1 MKLRYLRFSLIS
13 SELSF
18 RVLYAEREGF
28 EPPVPLGT
36 AVFKT
41 AVIDHSTISPVARYE
56 IMTIEVKH
64 FALNLQG
71 FESCTEVRGSNVMQK
86 YYFISLLPNFWATF
100 SAFPSNF
107 VVFRCFTYCFERK
120 LPNDATRKAEMVQYL
135 GSRLR
140 RELALQGNKL
150 QAVNIEQ
157 TDVTPFNDN
166 EPFFDKLGE
175 GANGIGSAHVA
186 ECSQFATCEM
196 RQHI

>member
-1 MKLRYLRFSLIS
+1 
-13 SELSF
+13 
-18 RVLYAEREGF
+18 
-28 EPPVPLGT
+28 
-36 AVFKT
+36 
-41 AVIDHSTISPVARYE
+41 
-56 IMTIEVKH
+56 MTIEIKH

-120 LPNDATRKAEMVQYL
+120 LPNGTTRKAEMVQYL

-150 QAVNIEQ
+150 QAMDIEQ
-157 TDVTPFNDN
+157 TDVTPFNGN

>member
-18 RVLYAEREGF
+18 RVLHAEREGF

-56 IMTIEVKH
+56 IMTIEIKH

-71 FESCTEVRGSNVMQK
+71 FESCTEVRGSNVMQN

-107 VVFRCFTYCFERK
+107 VVFRCFTYCFGRK
-120 LPNDATRKAEMVQYL
+120 LPNGATRKAEMVQYL

-150 QAVNIEQ
+150 QAVDIEQ

>member
-18 RVLYAEREGF
+18 RVLHAEREGF

-56 IMTIEVKH
+56 IMTIEIKH

-120 LPNDATRKAEMVQYL
+120 LPNGTTRKAEMVQYL
-135 GSRLR
+135 GSGLR

-150 QAVNIEQ
+150 QAVDIEQ
-157 TDVTPFNDN
+157 GDVTPFNDN

-196 RQHI
+196 R

>member
-1 MKLRYLRFSLIS
+1 
-13 SELSF
+13 
-18 RVLYAEREGF
+18 
-28 EPPVPLGT
+28 
-36 AVFKT
+36 
-41 AVIDHSTISPVARYE
+41 
-56 IMTIEVKH
+56 MTIEVKH

-107 VVFRCFTYCFERK
+107 VVFRYSTYCFGRK
-120 LPNDATRKAEMVQYL
+120 LLNGATRKAEMMQYLGSRLRRGATRKAEMVQYLSSRLHSGATRKAEMVQYL

-140 RELALQGNKL
+140 RELALQGYKL
-150 QAVNIEQ
+150 QAVDIEQ

>member
-1 MKLRYLRFSLIS
+1 
-13 SELSF
+13 
-18 RVLYAEREGF
+18 
-28 EPPVPLGT
+28 
-36 AVFKT
+36 
-41 AVIDHSTISPVARYE
+41 
-56 IMTIEVKH
+56 MTIEIKH

-120 LPNDATRKAEMVQYL
+120 LPNGTTRKAEMVQYL
-135 GSRLR
+135 GSGLR

-150 QAVNIEQ
+150 QAVDIEQ

-166 EPFFDKLGE
+166 ESFFDKLGE

>member
-18 RVLYAEREGF
+18 RVLHAEREGF

-41 AVIDHSTISPVARYE
+41 AVIDHSTISPVARCE
-56 IMTIEVKH
+56 IMTIEIKH

-107 VVFRCFTYCFERK
+107 VVFRCFTYCFGRK
-120 LPNDATRKAEMVQYL
+120 LPNGATRKAEMVQYL
-135 GSRLR
+135 GSGLR

-150 QAVNIEQ
+150 QAVDIEQ

>member
-18 RVLYAEREGF
+18 RVLHAEREGF

-56 IMTIEVKH
+56 IMTIEIKH

-120 LPNDATRKAEMVQYL
+120 LPNGTTRKAEMVQYL
-135 GSRLR
+135 GSGLR

-150 QAVNIEQ
+150 QAVDIEQ

-196 RQHI
+196 R

>member
-1 MKLRYLRFSLIS
+1 
-13 SELSF
+13 
-18 RVLYAEREGF
+18 
-28 EPPVPLGT
+28 
-36 AVFKT
+36 
-41 AVIDHSTISPVARYE
+41 
-56 IMTIEVKH
+56 MTIEVKL

-120 LPNDATRKAEMVQYL
+120 LPNGTTRKAEKVQYLGSRLHRGANLNAVTVLHL

>member
-18 RVLYAEREGF
+18 RVLHAERGGF

-56 IMTIEVKH
+56 IMTIEIKH

-120 LPNDATRKAEMVQYL
+120 LPNGTTRKAEMVQYL
-135 GSRLR
+135 GSGLR

-150 QAVNIEQ
+150 QAVDIEQ

-196 RQHI
+196 R

>member
-1 MKLRYLRFSLIS
+1 
-13 SELSF
+13 
-18 RVLYAEREGF
+18 
-28 EPPVPLGT
+28 
-36 AVFKT
+36 
-41 AVIDHSTISPVARYE
+41 
-56 IMTIEVKH
+56 MTIEIKH

-107 VVFRCFTYCFERK
+107 VVFRCFTYCFGRK
-120 LPNDATRKAEMVQYL
+120 LPNGATRKAEMVQYL
-135 GSRLR
+135 GSGLR

-150 QAVNIEQ
+150 QAVDIEQ

>member
-1 MKLRYLRFSLIS
+1 
-13 SELSF
+13 
-18 RVLYAEREGF
+18 
-28 EPPVPLGT
+28 
-36 AVFKT
+36 
-41 AVIDHSTISPVARYE
+41 
-56 IMTIEVKH
+56 MTIEVNH

-86 YYFISLLPNFWATF
+86 YYFISLLPNFWASF

-107 VVFRCFTYCFERK
+107 VVFRCFTCCFGRK
-120 LPNDATRKAEMVQYL
+120 LPNGATRKAEKVQYL
-135 GSRLR
+135 SSRLR

-150 QAVNIEQ
+150 QAVDIEQ